1 MSLTFFLRWT
11 VLVALFFTSF
21 VRVKIKNS
29 YEQNSDY
36 YATTT
41 TKIVLYNV
49 IYSMGAYIKFV
60 WKLHASQ
67 ILFNRIGEVRGYKP
81 RFTAPDNLARLT
93 ALSLPDLSAATEA
106 E

>member
-1 MSLTFFLRWT
+1 MVHAVGFTYGACDLKWRMSLTIFLRWT

-60 WKLHASQ
+60 W
-67 ILFNRIGEVRGYKP
+67 
-81 RFTAPDNLARLT
+81 
-93 ALSLPDLSAATEA
+93 
-106 E
+106 